1 MATFTVEAV
10 RTLKGAPLSIM
21 VALSLVG
28 TAVSNEWLVANTGY
42 SGKPVQSALMY
53 LREHGYV
60 VLTTRGWKL
69 AGPERQLPLS
79 VEPEI
84 PGVDPAPLQAGVPL
98 DEAGDPDS
106 TLREA
111 DGNSVSDLIVVLKE
125 SDSTN
130 DSFNNNKSG
139 PKRNFSA
146 SLTENS
152 RGTTRHVADVARAL
166 LIKGAPQA
174 NNSPLPPDLRLVV
187 ERLVSQAHL
196 PREKAELVA
205 ARSPWPAP
213 KILEQIEI
221 WVAYRQSPAGANLN
235 DGKFPWLVAARI
247 EKGDECPQDT
257 RLAQSSSKYDGY
269 DAYLQPDEPAD
280 TEEQGE

>member
-1 MATFTVEAV
+1 MNVFTVETV

-53 LREHGYV
+53 LHEHGYV

-69 AGPERQLPLS
+69 AGKERQLPLS
-79 VEPEI
+79 AEPETSD
-84 PGVDPAPLQAGVPL
+84 VDPAPLQAGVPL
-98 DEAGDPDS
+98 DEPDNADPA
-106 TLREA
+106 LREA
-111 DGNSVSDLIVVLKE
+111 DGNSVSDLLVVLKE
-125 SDSTN
+125 SDLTK
-130 DSFNNNKSG
+130 DSFNNNKTD

-146 SLTENS
+146 SLTES
-152 RGTTRHVADVARAL
+152 GRGNTRHVADVARAL
-166 LIKGAPQA
+166 LSKGTPHP
-174 NNSPLPPDLRLVV
+174 SESVLPADLQLAA
-187 ERLVSQAHL
+187 ERLVKGARV
-196 PREKAELVA
+196 PRDKAELAV

-221 WVAYRQSPAGANLN
+221 WLAYRQSPAGANLN

-257 RLAQSSSKYDGY
+257 RLQDAASKYDGY
-269 DAYLQPDEPAD
+269 TQYLQPDD
-280 TEEQGE
+280 TQEQGE